1 MKYSQRD
8 KARILRITTRTL
20 QRWRT
25 TKPEAVVKKNA
36 ERQAKRLAEQNAVN
50 TYLEAEDTSIPLTQ
64 EEAKLIE
71 EKYDYLDIDKNV
83 NGDPFLLPNEVAE

>member
-1 MKYSQRD
+1 MTIS
-8 KARILRITTRTL
+8 
-20 QRWRT
+20 
-25 TKPEAVVKKNA
+25 EAVAKKNA

-83 NGDPFLLPNEVAE
+83 NGDPFLLPNEVVE

>member
-1 MKYSQRD
+1 MTIS
-8 KARILRITTRTL
+8 
-20 QRWRT
+20 
-25 TKPEAVVKKNA
+25 EAVAKKNA

-50 TYLEAEDTSIPLTQ
+50 AYLEAEDTSIPLTQ

-83 NGDPFLLPNEVAE
+83 NGNPFLLPNEVVE

>member
-1 MKYSQRD
+1 MTIS
-8 KARILRITTRTL
+8 
-20 QRWRT
+20 
-25 TKPEAVVKKNA
+25 EAVAKKNA

-50 TYLEAEDTSIPLTQ
+50 AYLEAEDTSIPLTQ

-83 NGDPFLLPNEVAE
+83 NGDPFLLPNEVVE